1 MPSSEEVL
9 TSVLDCLF
17 VGRTIFR
24 LKVRQVFNGKDISV
38 ATLHIFKV
46 FVANP
51 NKQDGIKEI
60 LKQNDRKLIAFLE
73 MFQPEKDSVEFVQEK
88 ELLVSTLKGLRLSER

>member
-1 MPSSEEVL
+1 MQLLGSKRPKIQFEA
-9 TSVLDCLF
+9 F
-17 VGRTIFR
+17 
-24 LKVRQVFNGKDISV
+24 
-38 ATLHIFKV
+38 HIFKV